1 MNISI
6 TMLIYIVKGDFRIM
20 NSETKNEK
28 FHRLAEKR
36 TNDIIDKLRLISNL
50 SNSQQYEYTK
60 KEVNDMFKAI
70 REALDRSESSFENAV
85 IKSNNKFKFKK

>member
-1 MNISI
+1 
-6 TMLIYIVKGDFRIM
+6 M

-60 KEVNDMFKAI
+60 K
-70 REALDRSESSFENAV
+70 RSKWYV
-85 IKSNNKFKFKK
+85 

>member
-1 MNISI
+1 
-6 TMLIYIVKGDFRIM
+6 M

-70 REALDRSESSFENAV
+70 REALDRSESSFDNEV